1 MSEEVAKRESVDLG
15 EQPESTETTVA
26 DVKVESAEPA
36 AAATADDAAAT
47 KSEDAGEEAG
57 EDAKKKPAWV
67 QSLEDTIINPLKEG
81 TEKVAQETK
90 HAFEEAGKKID
101 ESIAKSKEPG
111 GVFAKETYVAMGDKI
126 KQAFEGVGSKIR
138 SLSGSAPAETDE
150 AAMDAAAEE
159 SAEAATAEAAA
170 TTETAET
177 PESTEETV

>member
-1 MSEEVAKRESVDLG
+1 MLVVISHAVA
-15 EQPESTETTVA
+15 ESTETTVA

-36 AAATADDAAAT
+36 AAAAADDAAAT

-57 EDAKKKPAWV
+57 EDAKKVSVDDFLSLRSTVAFRVADCSCRSSQKPAWV

-126 KQAFEGVGSKIR
+126 KQVRPQHHCLPLCQLLVVDEIPLYR
-138 SLSGSAPAETDE
+138 LNSGFRGCWL
-150 AAMDAAAEE
+150 
-159 SAEAATAEAAA
+159 
-170 TTETAET
+170 
-177 PESTEETV
+177 